1 MNRTEKQGSIDTLQK
16 DFSAHEVVFAL
27 DYRGLKVEEATE
39 LRKKVRESG
48 GKYRVVKNTL
58 ALRALEG
65 TALEPLSA
73 HFKGMTGL
81 AYTDADPVALAKVL
95 SDFAKDVPA
104 LAYKAG
110 MVSGKGLDA
119 EQFKAL
125 AALPGRDELLAKLL
139 YVIQAPVQNLLNV
152 LQATTRDFI
161 LVLKAARD
169 KKDEKK
175 EE

>member
-1 MNRTEKQGSIDTLQK
+1 VNRTEKQASVDVLQK
-16 DFSAHEVVFAL
+16 DFSTHDVVFAL

-39 LRKKVRESG
+39 LRKKIRESG
-48 GKYRVVKNTL
+48 GRYRVVKNTL

-65 TALEPLSA
+65 TSLEPLSP

-95 SDFAKDVPA
+95 ADFSKDVPA

-110 MVSGKGLDA
+110 IVSGKGLD
-119 EQFKAL
+119 EDQFKAL
-125 AALPGRDELLAKLL
+125 ASLPGRDELLGKLL
-139 YVIQAPVQNLLNV
+139 YVIQAPMQNLLSV
-152 LQATTRDFI
+152 LQGTTRDLV
-161 LVLKAARD
+161 LVLKAAGD
-169 KKDEKK
+169 KKK

>member
-1 MNRTEKQGSIDTLQK
+1 MNRTEKQVSVDTLQK
-16 DFSAHEVVFAL
+16 DFSANEVIFAL

-39 LRKKVRESG
+39 LRKKIRESG
-48 GKYRVVKNTL
+48 GRYRVVKNTL

-65 TALEPLSA
+65 TSLGPLSA

-95 SDFAKDVPA
+95 ADFAKDVPA
-104 LAYKAG
+104 LSYKAG
-110 MVSGKGLDA
+110 MVSGKELDE

-125 AALPGRDELLAKLL
+125 ATLPGRDVLLAKLL
-139 YVIQAPVQNLLNV
+139 YVIQAPMQNLLSV
-152 LQATTRDFI
+152 LQGASRDFI
-161 LVLKAARD
+161 LVLKAALD

-175 EE
+175 EA

>member
-1 MNRTEKQGSIDTLQK
+1 MTALQK

-139 YVIQAPVQNLLNV
+139 YVIQAPMQNLLSV